1 MVTVTRMSDRI
12 LVVDDEPN
20 LVRVCQ
26 RFLEKSGFEVIAT
39 TDPSQALTILA
50 SQPLNL
56 LLVDIR
62 MPALDGFQ
70 LLRLARGHQ
79 PDIASVVMTGFGTVE
94 TAITALHQGADDLIL
109 KPFSGTELVKTV
121 QRALKVSE
129 QRREVGRIRALRPL
143 FRIAETLF
151 AERDYERL
159 VELIL
164 ETVTSL
170 LDCNS
175 SAIYRYQSG
184 EDTLELIAQHGSDI
198 GEIQIIEQDKFSDHF
213 IEGSPI
219 WISREGFGNTELR
232 QLLER
237 NQLNSL
243 LCIPLMHT
251 ESNNVLFAVRKIG
264 EPVFSAADLEMFVI
278 LARHAGLALENA
290 RLYAELHANVRELEN
305 TRKAMNQAERM
316 ATSGRL
322 TASIAHEINN
332 PLQALHNCLHLAG
345 REELPDQVRNHYL
358 EMAQIELERLMAIV
372 QRMLEFYRPGLRDRK
387 AEDVNKV
394 VEKVV
399 LLVETQLKK
408 EGIKIKTDLSP
419 DLPSAMIVG
428 NQIQQ
433 VLLNLIVNSM
443 EAMPDGG
450 EVMIITRPLQKSD
463 FASQKS
469 MKGIEIL
476 VQDTGPGISEADRD
490 WIFEPFMSTKEHG
503 TGLGLSISYGII
515 SAHGG
520 SLALI
525 EGDGRGACFRI
536 ELPEENENES

>member
-1 MVTVTRMSDRI
+1 MADRI

-26 RFLEKSGFEVIAT
+26 RFLEKSGYEVIAT
-39 TDPSQALTILA
+39 TNPSQALTILA
-50 SQPLNL
+50 SQSLDL

-62 MPALDGFQ
+62 MPGLDGFQ
-70 LLRLARGHQ
+70 LLRLAREHQ
-79 PDIASVVMTGFGTVE
+79 PEIASVVMTGFGTVE

-109 KPFSGTELVKTV
+109 KPFSGAELVKTV

-143 FRIAETLF
+143 FSIAETLF
-151 AERDYERL
+151 AERDYDRL
-159 VELIL
+159 VALVL

-170 LDCNS
+170 LDCS
-175 SAIYRYQSG
+175 YSALYQYQA
-184 EDTLELIAQHGSDI
+184 ELDTLEVLAWHG
-198 GEIQIIEQDKFSDHF
+198 GGFEEIRITPQDQFPDHF
-213 IEGSPI
+213 MEGSPV
-219 WISREGFGNTELR
+219 WISREGYGNTELR
-232 QLLER
+232 QVLER

-243 LCIPLMHT
+243 LCIPLLHT
-251 ESNNVLFAVRKIG
+251 EASNVLFAARKID
-264 EPVFSAADLEMFVI
+264 EPVFSAADVEMFVI

-290 RLYAELHANVRELEN
+290 RLYAKLRANVRELEN
-305 TRKAMNQAERM
+305 TRQAMNQAERV
-316 ATSGRL
+316 ATAGRL

-332 PLQALHNCLHLAG
+332 PLQSLHNCLHLTG
-345 REELPDQVRNHYL
+345 REELPTHVRSHYL
-358 EMAQIELERLMAIV
+358 QMAQEELDRLMATV

-387 AEDVNKV
+387 AEDVNKI

-399 LLVETQLKK
+399 QLVETQLKK
-408 EGIKIKTDLSP
+408 EGIKITTELSHN
-419 DLPSAMIVG
+419 LSSAMIVG

-433 VLLNLIVNSM
+433 VLLNLIVNAM
-443 EAMPDGG
+443 EAMPEGG
-450 EVMIITRPLQKSD
+450 EVKIITRPLQKSD
-463 FASQKS
+463 FEQQKNT
-469 MKGIEIL
+469 KGIEIL
-476 VQDTGPGISEADRD
+476 VQDTGPGIPEADRD

-520 SLALI
+520 SLTLT
-525 EGDGRGACFRI
+525 EGNGRGACFRI